1 MRLMYKKCVNLK
13 YSFILKG
20 GVGRGPKEYVSDF
33 IMKIFFLEVLKVN
46 FPRGFQI
53 SPSPTFLD
61 PVITGRMLM
70 ALLEWGGDINSIT
83 VV

>member
-33 IMKIFFLEVLKVN
+33 VMKLFFFLSFKSEFSEGIPDLPLPHLSRSSNNWKDVDGSSGM
-46 FPRGFQI
+46 R
-53 SPSPTFLD
+53 S
-61 PVITGRMLM
+61 
-70 ALLEWGGDINSIT
+70 
-83 VV
+83 

>member
-33 IMKIFFLEVLKVN
+33 VMKLAFTWVSINLYLQSQYLRLRF
-46 FPRGFQI
+46 I
-53 SPSPTFLD
+53 
-61 PVITGRMLM
+61 
-70 ALLEWGGDINSIT
+70 ALQNYATS
-83 VV
+83 

>member
-33 IMKIFFLEVLKVN
+33 VMKIFFLSFKSE
-46 FPRGFQI
+46 F
-53 SPSPTFLD
+53 S
-61 PVITGRMLM
+61 
-70 ALLEWGGDINSIT
+70 
-83 VV
+83 

>member
-33 IMKIFFLEVLKVN
+33 AMKIFLSFKSEFFYGIPDLPL
-46 FPRGFQI
+46 PHI
-53 SPSPTFLD
+53 SRSSNNWKD
-61 PVITGRMLM
+61 VDGSSGMR
-70 ALLEWGGDINSIT
+70 W
-83 VV
+83 